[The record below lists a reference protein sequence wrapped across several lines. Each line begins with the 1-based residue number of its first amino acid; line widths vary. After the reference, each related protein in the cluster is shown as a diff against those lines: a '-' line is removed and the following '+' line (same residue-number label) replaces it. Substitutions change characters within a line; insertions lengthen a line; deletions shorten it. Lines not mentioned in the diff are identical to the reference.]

1 MDEKA
6 IQRAATVTLRRAILE
21 RFPPGRERQKWRDGL
36 QRKRHP
42 RQQGGAASPHVYVKL
57 ARELCHETF
66 KLTGVELPIFL
77 A

>member
-21 RFPPGRERQKWRDGL
+21 RFPRGPERQKWLRWL
-36 QRKRHP
+36 TTKTPPVSR
-42 RQQGGAASPHVYVKL
+42 AALPHHTSYVKL